1 MQGRESCFQTT
12 ICKDARR
19 GSRKKE
25 GEREEKIL
33 EGYVVFCS
41 DLFVDGVAPKS
52 DLKGPREGKIG
63 REIAGTHWKMAII
76 VFCFG

>member
-19 GSRKKE
+19 RGSRTKE
-25 GEREEKIL
+25 GEREEKIF

-41 DLFVDGVAPKS
+41 DLFDGVAPKS
-52 DLKGPREGKIG
+52 DLNGLR
-63 REIAGTHWKMAII
+63 
-76 VFCFG
+76 